1 MTESFFMGK
10 EFTNY
15 QKQVIKDYYKNLD
28 KTALAKLQELVGSI
42 YLAESPSKKDVLW
55 KRVET
60 ALKKLKIPDSIA
72 QHILQKRDPQI
83 LAKNLNEWSL
93 KI

>member
-1 MTESFFMGK
+1 MGK
-10 EFTNY
+10 EFSNY

-42 YLAESPSKKDVLW
+42 YLADSPSKKDALW
-55 KRVET
+55 KRVEA

-72 QHILQKRDPQI
+72 QHIIKQKDPQI
-83 LAKNLNEWSL
+83 LAKNLNDWLL

>member
-1 MTESFFMGK
+1 MGK

-28 KTALAKLQELVGSI
+28 KAVLAKLQELVGSI
-42 YLAESPSKKDVLW
+42 YLADSQSKKDALW
-55 KRVET
+55 KQVES

-72 QHILQKRDPQI
+72 QHILQKHDPQI
-83 LAKNLNEWSL
+83 LAKNLNDWL
-93 KI
+93 G